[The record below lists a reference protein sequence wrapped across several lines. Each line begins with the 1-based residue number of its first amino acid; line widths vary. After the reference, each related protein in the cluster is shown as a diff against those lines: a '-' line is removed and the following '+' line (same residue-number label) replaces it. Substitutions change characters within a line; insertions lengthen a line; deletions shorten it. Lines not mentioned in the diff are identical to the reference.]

1 MCCVAETGAVAADA
15 GGGLSA
21 IGCSLGLGMKY
32 GWLDLLSSID
42 QERRGLPHQ
51 RWIGTVAGL
60 VSLPAGSLA
69 ARGLQWVNTCLSR
82 QPMNFPAW
90 QPVMLGRPA
99 GFGQERSFV
108 TNQRRSSAIYNLLE
122 DTISY
127 DIRETPTHTSGILR
141 S

>member
-1 MCCVAETGAVAADA
+1 VRSDPVRCVAETGAVAADA

-21 IGCSLGLGMKY
+21 IGSSLGLAMKY

-69 ARGLQWVNTCLSR
+69 ARGLQWVDTCLSR
-82 QPMNFPAW
+82 QSMNFPAW

-99 GFGQERSFV
+99 EFGQEQPLAIVGEVSRPIFV
-108 TNQRRSSAIYNLLE
+108 S
-122 DTISY
+122 
-127 DIRETPTHTSGILR
+127 ILVP
-141 S
+141 